1 MKTSEIGTYARAISV
16 SGAHRLGGKVAVA
29 GYKHAL
35 TLLVAASILVGND
48 VAIHNVPDNMETRI
62 LLAILQDLD
71 IEIDFFDHKLLLNS
85 KYARNRAV
93 SRHLS
98 QQIHSSLYLIPALLG
113 RFGRVEFGGAGGDQ
127 FIGPLSS
134 DGRPIAHIVSIM
146 EKFGATFVEVG
157 DAVVGKCR
165 TLHAQEID
173 IKDYEAHQETG
184 SGPCVSGATKT
195 AVLAAAVA
203 DGTSVIHNP
212 WNQEAAYELLAFL
225 QACGCRMKLSST
237 CWEIEGGI
245 DSVPVVYSLI
255 SDVTEIITFIACAVY
270 LRSSILLTNIS
281 VGPVR
286 HALRPELEVLE
297 AMGVQVIWGHD
308 WMRVIPPECLKTL
321 DVVATSRDL
330 NTDSH
335 PFFTLMLLTADRPGT
350 VTDYVWRHRFAY
362 VDHLNR
368 LGASLRVD
376 GRTVYVTPKR
386 PSRSGITIEVADT
399 RAGAVAIIAA
409 LGIEG
414 STIIQNM
421 SHLHR
426 GYEGIVDKLQ
436 ALGAEVE
443 VY

>member
-1 MKTSEIGTYARAISV
+1 MKTSEIGTYARAISI
-16 SGAHRLGGKVAVA
+16 SGAHSLGGKLAVA

-35 TLLVAASILVGND
+35 TLLMAASILVGND
-48 VAIHNVPDNMETRI
+48 VAIHNAPDNMETRI
-62 LLAILQDLD
+62 LLTILQDLD
-71 IEIDFFDHKLLLNS
+71 MEIDFFDHTLSLNS
-85 KYARNRAV
+85 KYARNKAV

-127 FIGPLSS
+127 FIGPLRSG
-134 DGRPIAHIVSIM
+134 GRPFSHIVSVM
-146 EKFGATFVEVG
+146 EKFCATFEEIG
-157 DAVVGKCR
+157 DGVVGKCR

-173 IKDYEAHQETG
+173 IKDFEAHQETG

-212 WNQEAAYELLAFL
+212 WNKEAAYELLAFL
-225 QACGCRMKLSST
+225 QVCGCRMKLSST

-281 VGPVR
+281 VGSVR
-286 HALRPELEVLE
+286 QALRPELEILE
-297 AMGVQVIWGHD
+297 GMGVHLIWGQD
-308 WMRVIPPECLKTL
+308 WIQVIPPDRLIAC
-321 DVVATSRDL
+321 DVVATSRGL

-335 PFFTLMLLTADRPGT
+335 PFFTLMLLTADRPST
-350 VTDYVWRHRFAY
+350 ITDYVWQHRFAY

-368 LGASLRVD
+368 LGASLDVD
-376 GRTVYVTPKR
+376 GCTVYVTPKR
-386 PSRSGITIEVADT
+386 PSRSGVTIEVADT
-399 RAGAVAIIAA
+399 RAGAVAILAA

-426 GYEGIVDKLQ
+426 GYESIVDKLQ